1 MLDVAERAGVSKA
14 SVSRF
19 IGDDR
24 ALLSDAIALRIEQ
37 AIDELGYR
45 PNQMARGLKRGRT
58 RLIGMLVADI
68 RNPYSIAVMH
78 GVETACRQHGYS
90 LVVCNTDR
98 DDEQERQHLAALRA
112 YNIEGLIVNTL
123 GHHLDQLL
131 ELQREMPLV
140 LVDRKVEPLHSDLVG
155 LDNRV
160 AVRMAVEHLEQ
171 QGYRDL
177 LLVTEATD
185 GTSSRLE
192 RLDSFK
198 AEMTNRPTLTG
209 AVLELD
215 GELEQRLQKFLGKSG
230 PKALFCANGIAA
242 LACTRALKNLGC
254 DLFDDVGL
262 IALDDLDWY
271 PLVGNGITALAQPT
285 EAIGASALSSY
296 GADLVRQQGQL
307 SFVEVLAAA
316 GAQRIEWRE
325 ELLTTEQPHEL
336 AQAAADQGLECV
348 FSSPLELWVAG
359 RSQPNAELAVTL
371 DRAQA
376 FGARWLKVS
385 LGYFTD
391 TNDLDSLSALL
402 NRHPV
407 KLLVENDQTLHGG
420 RIEPMQRFF
429 NEVERLAV
437 PVKMTFDI
445 GNWQW
450 QDQSATTAA
459 RLLGRHVDYL
469 HCKAV
474 ARRADGK
481 LVALPPGAADLHL
494 YYPGRGISAA
504 RQ

>member
-1 MLDVAERAGVSKA
+1 MTVNTFSAAQRSRVTMLDVAERAGVSKA

-19 IGDDR
+19 IGEDR

-155 LDNRV
+155 LDNAV

-177 LLVTEATD
+177 LLVSEPTD

-198 AEMTNRPTLTG
+198 AEIGERPLLTG
-209 AVLELD
+209 SVLEIDDDLNSH
-215 GELEQRLQKFLGKSG
+215 LHAFLSRDHAG

-242 LACTRALKNLGC
+242 LACTRALKELGC
-254 DLFDDVGL
+254 KLFEDIGL

-271 PLVGNGITALAQPT
+271 PLVGSGITALAQPT
-285 EAIGASALSSY
+285 EAIGASAF
-296 GADLVRQQGQL
+296 DC
-307 SFVEVLAAA
+307 
-316 GAQRIEWRE
+316 
-325 ELLTTEQPHEL
+325 LLKRLRGDTAPT
-336 AQAAADQGLECV
+336 
-348 FSSPLELWVAG
+348 
-359 RSQPNAELAVTL
+359 RTL
-371 DRAQA
+371 DFLPQLMIRGSTQSLVGAGLPAMAVSQA
-376 FGARWLKVS
+376 
-385 LGYFTD
+385 T
-391 TNDLDSLSALL
+391 
-402 NRHPV
+402 
-407 KLLVENDQTLHGG
+407 Q
-420 RIEPMQRFF
+420 
-429 NEVERLAV
+429 
-437 PVKMTFDI
+437 
-445 GNWQW
+445 
-450 QDQSATTAA
+450 
-459 RLLGRHVDYL
+459 
-469 HCKAV
+469 
-474 ARRADGK
+474 
-481 LVALPPGAADLHL
+481 
-494 YYPGRGISAA
+494 
-504 RQ
+504 

>member
-1 MLDVAERAGVSKA
+1 MTPFSAAQRSRVTMLDVAERAGVSKA

-24 ALLSDAIALRIEQ
+24 GLLSEAIALRIEQ

-98 DDEQERQHLAALRA
+98 DDEQERLHLAALRS

-155 LDNRV
+155 LDNLV

-177 LLVTEATD
+177 LLVSEATD

-192 RLDSFK
+192 RLESFK
-198 AEMTNRPTLTG
+198 AEIGQRSALTG
-209 AVLELD
+209 AVLEIDSQLNT
-215 GELEQRLQKFLGKSG
+215 RLQTFLANTKAG

-242 LACTRALKNLGC
+242 LACTRALKELGC
-254 DLFDDVGL
+254 KLFEDVGL

-271 PLVGNGITALAQPT
+271 PLVGSGITALAQPT
-285 EAIGASALSSY
+285 EAIGASAF
-296 GADLVRQQGQL
+296 DC
-307 SFVEVLAAA
+307 
-316 GAQRIEWRE
+316 
-325 ELLTTEQPHEL
+325 LLKRLRGDTEPT
-336 AQAAADQGLECV
+336 
-348 FSSPLELWVAG
+348 
-359 RSQPNAELAVTL
+359 RTL
-371 DRAQA
+371 DFLPQLIVRGSTQSLV
-376 FGARWLKVS
+376 GAGLPAMTMS
-385 LGYFTD
+385 
-391 TNDLDSLSALL
+391 
-402 NRHPV
+402 
-407 KLLVENDQTLHGG
+407 QT
-420 RIEPMQRFF
+420 
-429 NEVERLAV
+429 
-437 PVKMTFDI
+437 K
-445 GNWQW
+445 
-450 QDQSATTAA
+450 
-459 RLLGRHVDYL
+459 
-469 HCKAV
+469 K
-474 ARRADGK
+474 
-481 LVALPPGAADLHL
+481 
-494 YYPGRGISAA
+494 
-504 RQ
+504 